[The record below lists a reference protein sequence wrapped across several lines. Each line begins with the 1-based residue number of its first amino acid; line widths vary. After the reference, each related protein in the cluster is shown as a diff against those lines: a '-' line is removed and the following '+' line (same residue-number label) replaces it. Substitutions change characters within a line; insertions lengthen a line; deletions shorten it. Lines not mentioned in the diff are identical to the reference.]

1 MQFQWSVTGL
11 LFNFVWNYIFGKKNV
26 QVHMEWNL
34 NGNILAD
41 QRSVDK
47 WYHATSV
54 TDILQI

>member
-47 WYHATSV
+47 WYQVLTF
-54 TDILQI
+54 T